1 MEMLSPVRALSSTFR
16 LAHSISFPSAGIQSP
31 ASRITSSPIVTSLDG
46 IWITLSSRTTLAS
59 GADNCFKLS
68 SDCSAFTVCI
78 VPRTAFIVITTK
90 ITIAL
95 SASPRIPDMT
105 ADTINIIT
113 RKSLNCSK
121 NNCSTDFFPT
131 VSISFRPYFA
141 ICSFTCD
148 SVNGSRVPFTL

>member
-46 IWITLSSRTTLAS
+46 IWITLPSRTTLAS

-113 RKSLNCSK
+113 RKSLNCSR
-121 NNCSTDFFPT
+121 NIRSTLFFFPS
-131 VSISFRPYFA
+131 VNSLNPYF
-141 ICSFTCD
+141 S
-148 SVNGSRVPFTL
+148 